1 MLCIRVQYASYYV
14 SVYTLVGDALLLSKQ
29 SPVSAIARLLLHISL
44 IQNKSNEVG
53 LLIYRIPT
61 QLNSTSQQQSPSHL
75 PSDIRNLTNLGKG
88 NYQKLTRCHLANDI
102 HIVPSPHTTYA
113 LLTIVCRK
121 LSSLAAHQNIS
132 IRARRMNIQYS

>member
-1 MLCIRVQYASYYV
+1 MYVMHTRVQYASYYV

-61 QLNSTSQQQSPSHL
+61 
-75 PSDIRNLTNLGKG
+75 
-88 NYQKLTRCHLANDI
+88 
-102 HIVPSPHTTYA
+102 
-113 LLTIVCRK
+113 
-121 LSSLAAHQNIS
+121 
-132 IRARRMNIQYS
+132 